1 MASCV
6 RNICAKNYQNLILV
20 FKVTVKNIGD
30 VCLRHSVVS
39 IHVLLIYLI
48 AVMCVSAMVTL
59 VVGVLFGYQ
68 VNDRYWLPRPDLNF
82 LSWGFGFLIICGIS
96 SLISGICLFKAA
108 WDTYKELL
116 LREDMYTKQ
125 AMELSAF
132 QMEGG
137 MPTEQEFAVV
147 QPGYSGVQPF
157 AEEPYEGEPY
167 SARPPSYPEAGT
179 YPRPPSYGA
188 PPVAKKPEM
197 EPSFEPRPEPEWRPL
212 EHEIRPQVGYFD
224 PGPREPLMYEERPR
238 DSGEF
243 ARGYEPAD
251 FGQSFERP
259 TYGRSYDR
267 SFERRYSDTS
277 YNDPEQEMQTKP
289 ERQY

>member
-1 MASCV
+1 
-6 RNICAKNYQNLILV
+6 
-20 FKVTVKNIGD
+20 
-30 VCLRHSVVS
+30 
-39 IHVLLIYLI
+39 
-48 AVMCVSAMVTL
+48 MVTL
-59 VVGVLFGYQ
+59 VVAILFGYQ

-82 LSWGFGFLIICGIS
+82 LSWGFGFLIITGIS
-96 SLISGICLFKAA
+96 SLVSGICLFKAA

-147 QPGYSGVQPF
+147 QPGYSGAQPF
-157 AEEPYEGEPY
+157 AEEQYEPE
-167 SARPPSYPEAGT
+167 SFRPPSYPEAPG
-179 YPRPPSYGA
+179 YPRPPSYPIGA
-188 PPVAKKPEM
+188 AVPPVAK
-197 EPSFEPRPEPEWRPL
+197 EPSYEPQPAGYGYQPE
-212 EHEIRPQVGYFD
+212 VTA
-224 PGPREPLMYEERPR
+224 PLMYEERQR

-243 ARGYEPAD
+243 ARGYEPGD

-259 TYGRSYDR
+259 TYGKSYDR
-267 SFERRYSDTS
+267 SFERHYSDTS
-277 YNDPEQEMQTKP
+277 FNDPEQEIQAKP

>member
-1 MASCV
+1 M
-6 RNICAKNYQNLILV
+6 
-20 FKVTVKNIGD
+20 
-30 VCLRHSVVS
+30 
-39 IHVLLIYLI
+39 LL
-48 AVMCVSAMVTL
+48 SAMVTL
-59 VVGVLFGYQ
+59 VVAILFGYQ

-96 SLISGICLFKAA
+96 SLISGICMFKAA

-116 LREDMYTKQ
+116 LREDQYTKQ

-157 AEEPYEGEPY
+157 AEEPFDEPL
-167 SARPPSYPEAGT
+167 SARPPSYPEAPS
-179 YPRPPSYGA
+179 YPRPPSYSA

-197 EPSFEPRPEPEWRPL
+197 EPSFERGPAGYGYQPEPTA
-212 EHEIRPQVGYFD
+212 
-224 PGPREPLMYEERPR
+224 PLMYEEQPR
-238 DSGEF
+238 DSDEF
-243 ARGYEPAD
+243 ARGYEPGD

-259 TYGRSYDR
+259 AYGKSYDR
-267 SFERRYSDTS
+267 SFERHYSDTS

-289 ERQY
+289 ERRY

>member
-1 MASCV
+1 M
-6 RNICAKNYQNLILV
+6 
-20 FKVTVKNIGD
+20 
-30 VCLRHSVVS
+30 
-39 IHVLLIYLI
+39 LL
-48 AVMCVSAMVTL
+48 SAMVTL
-59 VVGVLFGYQ
+59 VVAVLFGYQ

-82 LSWGFGFLIICGIS
+82 LSWGFGFLIISGIS
-96 SLISGICLFKAA
+96 SLVSGICLFKAA

-147 QPGYSGVQPF
+147 QPGYSGAQPF
-157 AEEPYEGEPY
+157 AEEPYDASEPFN
-167 SARPPSYPEAGT
+167 ARPPSYPDARS
-179 YPRPPSYGA
+179 YQQPPSYPIGPA
-188 PPVAKKPEM
+188 APVARRSDM
-197 EPSFEPRPEPEWRPL
+197 EPSYERQPSGYGYQPEPA
-212 EHEIRPQVGYFD
+212 V
-224 PGPREPLMYEERPR
+224 PLMYEERPR

-259 TYGRSYDR
+259 AYGKSYDR
-267 SFERRYSDTS
+267 SFERHYSDTS
-277 YNDPEQEMQTKP
+277 FNDPEQEMQVKP

>member
-1 MASCV
+1 M
-6 RNICAKNYQNLILV
+6 
-20 FKVTVKNIGD
+20 
-30 VCLRHSVVS
+30 VS
-39 IHVLLIYLI
+39 
-48 AVMCVSAMVTL
+48 L
-59 VVGVLFGYQ
+59 VVAILFGYQ

-82 LSWGFGFLIICGIS
+82 LSWGFGFLIITGIS
-96 SLISGICLFKAA
+96 SLVSGICLFKAA

-147 QPGYSGVQPF
+147 QPGYSGAQPF
-157 AEEPYEGEPY
+157 AEEYDAEPF
-167 SARPPSYPEAGT
+167 SARPPSYPEAPS
-179 YPRPPSYGA
+179 YPRPPSYPIGA
-188 PPVAKKPEM
+188 PIPPVAK
-197 EPSFEPRPEPEWRPL
+197 EPSYEPQPAGYGYQPEAAA
-212 EHEIRPQVGYFD
+212 
-224 PGPREPLMYEERPR
+224 PLMYEERQR

-243 ARGYEPAD
+243 ARGYDPGD

-259 TYGRSYDR
+259 AYGKSYDR
-267 SFERRYSDTS
+267 SFERHYSDTS
-277 YNDPEQEMQTKP
+277 FNDPEQEMQAKP